1 MKTIRAPL
9 DGYLN
14 AIMVSVGDQVS
25 AGQVL
30 ANILILKMDNPVLC
44 DREGIVKEILVKKNS
59 RVKHGQPLL
68 RVEALPAGN
77 AEPDK

>member
-14 AIMVSVGDQVS
+14 AIMVSVGDRVS

-44 DREGIVKEILVKKNS
+44 DREGIVKEIVVKKNS

>member
-14 AIMVSVGDQVS
+14 AIMVSVGDRVS

-44 DREGIVKEILVKKNS
+44 DRDGMIKEILVKKNS

-68 RVEALPAGN
+68 RMETLPAVD